1 MKRAAIIGGGAAG
14 LCCADAL
21 SKGGLA
27 VTVFEQN
34 DRVGKKLL
42 STGNGRCNLTNL
54 NAGPAAYSAPDF
66 VAPALTRYPPKQVL
80 AFFESLSLFAHADEA
95 GRVYPLSNQAA
106 SVLDALRLDAARAGV
121 EVRTG
126 VTVTD
131 LRKKD
136 GAWYV
141 NGERFDFA
149 VLACGG
155 KAAVKAYN
163 AFDLLRGPGIPVT
176 ETAPG
181 LVKLT
186 TSDPAAKQ
194 LKGIRAPVR
203 LTLFSGDAELAAAAG
218 ELLFG
223 DGVLSGIAAMDL
235 SSFVNR
241 EKLRGENALSVM
253 ADFVPSM
260 TNDALRGRLSEI
272 VNSGQRETAEHLLSG
287 FLPKA
292 IGLVLL
298 KKAGIAANRA
308 TSTLTT
314 PELDALTALC
324 KGCVF
329 PVTGT
334 RSYPDAQIMLGGADC
349 AAFDPETLE
358 SKTNRRFYCIGE
370 VLDVDAPCGGFN
382 LQWAFASALLCAD
395 AIRKEVGHASH
406 Q

>member
-1 MKRAAIIGGGAAG
+1 MKRAVIIGGGAAG

-241 EKLRGENALSVM
+241 EKLRGENALPVDDERRFARASFRNREQRAAGDGGASSVGLSAEGDRTGPFEKGGDRCEPRDFD
-253 ADFVPSM
+253 ADYAGAGRSDRAVQGLRLPCDGNEIVPRRA
-260 TNDALRGRLSEI
+260 DHARRRGLRGVRPRDTGIKNE
-272 VNSGQRETAEHLLSG
+272 
-287 FLPKA
+287 PP
-292 IGLVLL
+292 VLL
-298 KKAGIAANRA
+298 YR
-308 TSTLTT
+308 
-314 PELDALTALC
+314 
-324 KGCVF
+324 
-329 PVTGT
+329 
-334 RSYPDAQIMLGGADC
+334 
-349 AAFDPETLE
+349 
-358 SKTNRRFYCIGE
+358 
-370 VLDVDAPCGGFN
+370 
-382 LQWAFASALLCAD
+382 
-395 AIRKEVGHASH
+395 
-406 Q
+406 